1 MRKPSP
7 GAAKRLFEGDLNRGE
22 KVAGERGRSVA
33 GAYVIIHN
41 FCSRGSDYYATGYI
55 HLSSITAMENR
66 SDKLTQH
73 C

>member
-7 GAAKRLFEGDLNRGE
+7 GAVKRLFEGDLNRGE

-41 FCSRGSDYYATGYI
+41 VLFIGLRLLCYGVYP
-55 HLSSITAMENR
+55 SIVY
-66 SDKLTQH
+66 H
-73 C
+73 CDGKHIR